1 MRSSEYARFKK
12 DSLKEKR
19 LIGSAPEW
27 KEMVIMIGLAYE
39 IFNISTNITDLL
51 GLMEWSSMQQI

>member
-1 MRSSEYARFKK
+1 
-12 DSLKEKR
+12 
-19 LIGSAPEW
+19 
-27 KEMVIMIGLAYE
+27 MIGLAYE